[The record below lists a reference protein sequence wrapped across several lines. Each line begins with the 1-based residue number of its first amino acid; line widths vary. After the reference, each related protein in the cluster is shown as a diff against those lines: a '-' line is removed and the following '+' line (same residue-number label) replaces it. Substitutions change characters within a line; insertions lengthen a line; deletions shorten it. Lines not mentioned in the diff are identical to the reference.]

1 LIYAIG
7 AQAGIAPRLDGKPYV
22 SYSCSMNRKTTPAS
36 RGAEQARQQLP
47 SILAEAAL
55 GRTTLITRHGRAIAA
70 VVPVGTVR
78 SGKPASLLALAGS
91 GRGLWG
97 KHSCRAI
104 SVLRDEWNR

>member
-1 LIYAIG
+1 MKSKKM
-7 AQAGIAPRLDGKPYV
+7 PE
-22 SYSCSMNRKTTPAS
+22 S

-47 SILAEAAL
+47 SILADAAL

-70 VVPVGTVR
+70 VVPVGAVR

-91 GRGLWG
+91 GRGLRG
-97 KHSCRAI
+97 RNSSRAL